1 VRKPLL
7 QAETL
12 PPWCYTSDKFYQR
25 EVERIWRKAWNFLG
39 HVAQV
44 SKPGDYLALEFAGV
58 PLLIVRDKD
67 DVVRAFANSC
77 RHRGSALLDEG
88 TGRCRSLICPYH
100 SWTYNLDG
108 TLAGAPEMQKTEDF
122 DRSKNGLIP
131 IRLETWGG
139 FMFVCFDE
147 TAAPLST
154 WLGGLP
160 EKLACYRPE
169 DMVLTR
175 RRVHDMDCN
184 WKLFVENAKESYHI
198 ATVHKATINKYASVR
213 SAGYWVEEPTGE
225 YVVTFAQHE
234 NSMALLA
241 GDAGFRRSKAW
252 PAGARPTAPMRLCSI
267 PAPTS
272 PTRSIAPG
280 IWSCIRSGR
289 TARAWC
295 MAPCSRR
302 AAPNAPT
309 SSNWRRTTTSAGT
322 SPSRRT
328 SSPPTGSRRAS
339 TRPTASRDASATASP
354 WSIPSTTGYWT
365 ACSIPSDHALRTA
378 AMETIPARR
387 GKATYVKRG
396 QSIRI
401 VNTHGTQV
409 VDTWAFTA
417 GMLTEFMSMEHT
429 RAR

>member
-1 VRKPLL
+1 MQSPADMFDARHYEAVRRPLL

-88 TGRCRSLICPYH
+88 AGNCRSLICPYH

-147 TAAPLST
+147 EAPPLST

-160 EKLACYRPE
+160 DKLACYRPE

-175 RRVHDMDCN
+175 RRVYDMDCN

-213 SAGYWVEEPTGE
+213 AAGYWVEEPTGE

-234 NSMALLA
+234 GSMALLKGA
-241 GDAGFRRSKAW
+241 KGF
-252 PAGARPTAPMRLCSI
+252 PTIESL
-267 PAPTS
+267 
-272 PTRSIAPG
+272 
-280 IWSCIRSGR
+280 SGR
-289 TARAWC
+289 REAGGTY
-295 MAPCSRR
+295 APL
-302 AAPNAPT
+302 
-309 SSNWRRTTTSAGT
+309 
-322 SPSRRT
+322 
-328 SSPPTGSRRAS
+328 
-339 TRPTASRDASATASP
+339 
-354 WSIPSTTGYWT
+354 IYPSTYL
-365 ACSIPSDHALRTA
+365 ACTIDCAWYLEMHPLGPGKTRMIHGALFPKYRV
-378 AMETIPARR
+378 ERPDFKEVVENYFHRWDVTIDEDILASERQHKGLDSPYAPPGRFSHR
-387 GKATYVKRG
+387 EPLVH
-396 QSIRI
+396 QIDNWI
-401 VNTHGTQV
+401 LDQV
-409 VDTWAFTA
+409 LD
-417 GMLTEFMSMEHT
+417 
-429 RAR
+429 R

>member
-1 VRKPLL
+1 MQSPADMFDARHYEAVRRPLL

-88 TGRCRSLICPYH
+88 TGNCRSLICPYH

-147 TAAPLST
+147 EAPPLST

-175 RRVHDMDCN
+175 RRVYDMDCN

-213 SAGYWVEEPTGE
+213 AAGYWVEEPTGE

-241 GDAGFRRSKAW
+241 GDAGFPTIESLAGRREANGTYAPLLYPSTYLAYTIDCAW
-252 PAGARPTAPMRLCSI
+252 YLELHPL
-267 PAPTS
+267 
-272 PTRSIAPG
+272 
-280 IWSCIRSGR
+280 
-289 TARAWC
+289 
-295 MAPCSRR
+295 
-302 AAPNAPT
+302 APNRTRLVHGALFPRSRT
-309 SSNWRRTTTSAGT
+309 ERSDFEQLAANYYKRWDITIEEDIVASDRQQKGVNSPYSQPGRFSYREPLVHTIDNWVLDRVLD
-322 SPSRRT
+322 P
-328 SSPPTGSRRAS
+328 
-339 TRPTASRDASATASP
+339 
-354 WSIPSTTGYWT
+354 
-365 ACSIPSDHALRTA
+365 
-378 AMETIPARR
+378 
-387 GKATYVKRG
+387 V
-396 QSIRI
+396 
-401 VNTHGTQV
+401 
-409 VDTWAFTA
+409 
-417 GMLTEFMSMEHT
+417 
-429 RAR
+429 